1 MADEQFTLTAGGNMR
16 APPLQTQVQWVKE
29 CWDKVE
35 ASVVI
40 KSFKKCC
47 ISNAMDGTEDDI
59 LWQDDDPDDLAPVAA
74 AVAPVGKGPSAAT
87 IDVPAITANNE
98 DPCSSNATS
107 SATELGILT
116 SLMGHH
122 FKELLFIYR

>member
-1 MADEQFTLTAGGNMR
+1 MESWFPVHPSYTRTPVPALGNAAAGTTVTFEGS
-16 APPLQTQVQWVKE
+16 Q
-29 CWDKVE
+29 
-35 ASVVI
+35 
-40 KSFKKCC
+40 KCC
-47 ISNAMDGTEDDI
+47 IWNATDGTEDDI
-59 LWQDDDPDDLAPVAA
+59 LWQEDDPDDLAPVAA

-87 IDVPAITANNE
+87 IDVPSITSNNE
-98 DPCSSNATS
+98 DPCSSSNATS